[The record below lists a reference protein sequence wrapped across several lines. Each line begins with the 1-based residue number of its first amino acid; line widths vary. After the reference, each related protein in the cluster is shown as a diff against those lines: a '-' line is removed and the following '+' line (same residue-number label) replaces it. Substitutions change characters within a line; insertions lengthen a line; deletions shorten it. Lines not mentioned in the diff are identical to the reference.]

1 MKFKRRQSIQAEL
14 SPKRAL
20 IIYGPRRV
28 GKTTML
34 NSYLDEAAADEP
46 SLRRYYATGD
56 DMALRELFQSERQTP
71 ILDFARPFDVIAVDE
86 AQNVPKIGLGAKMI
100 VDAFPEKRLILTGS
114 SSFDL
119 SREVG
124 EPLTGRHFTMTLLP
138 LAQMEMQA
146 SRFEL
151 KQALPDFLV
160 YGSYPEILL
169 EEDKVKKQKILNELV
184 SSYLFKDVLALDRIK
199 SSKVLLDI
207 VRCLAFQVGSE
218 VSLNEIGRTVGADAK
233 TVGRYIDLL
242 EKMFILVRVGGFRR
256 NLRNEIAKKAKY
268 YFLDNGVRNAVIAQ
282 FNGLETRNDVGAL
295 WENFVVTEMMKRG
308 AILGSSERYY
318 FWRTHEGREIDFVRE
333 TGSGLAATEC
343 KWSPQEVAPP
353 SEWAAAYP
361 DASFSVVHR
370 DNYLDILL
378 G

>member
-1 MKFKRRQSIQAEL
+1 
-14 SPKRAL
+14 
-20 IIYGPRRV
+20 
-28 GKTTML
+28 
-34 NSYLDEAAADEP
+34 
-46 SLRRYYATGD
+46 
-56 DMALRELFQSERQTP
+56 
-71 ILDFARPFDVIAVDE
+71 
-86 AQNVPKIGLGAKMI
+86 
-100 VDAFPEKRLILTGS
+100 
-114 SSFDL
+114 
-119 SREVG
+119 
-124 EPLTGRHFTMTLLP
+124 MTLLP

-169 EEDKVKKQKILNELV
+169 EEDKMKKQKILNELV
-184 SSYLFKDVLALDRIK
+184 SSYLFKDVLALDRIR
-199 SSKVLLDI
+199 SPKVLLDI

-218 VSLNEIGRTVGADAK
+218 VSLNEVGRTVGADAK
-233 TVGRYIDLL
+233 TVGRYVDLL

-353 SEWAAAYP
+353 PEWVAAYP
-361 DASFSVVHR
+361 DASFSVIHR
-370 DNYLDILL
+370 DNYLDALL